1 MMRFTGHDATN
12 PINISS
18 PGGATSS
25 NPTSPEVT
33 TSVGCCQILRL
44 GAFNNDD
51 IIIDTPGLANHS
63 PITMDESAA
72 GSAGAVTYQNFGEG
86 KTSPAGTSV
95 IVTTPSSVSSGDLLI
110 AAVVTRTNTSG
121 SLAPPVGQGWTR
133 IDLGSESSGR
143 VTLGVWRKLAG
154 ASEPNS
160 HTFTWSGSGNAQAYG
175 WIMRFTGHNP
185 SSAIN
190 AFAAQGSTSTSS
202 TPPCPSV
209 ATTVANTMIVR
220 IGGFRRD
227 YITVDN
233 PGLAGHTGITMDRS
247 NTGSNTC
254 SGGAGYKQQAAIG
267 DTGTV
272 NFTLTSAAD
281 YRTVTIAIAPLV
293 VTGTVSG
300 GAGYVRQA
308 TAGPSGTSTTTFT
321 LGSSNEARMLTIAI
335 APDGAKG
342 DACCGNQIQP

>member
-1 MMRFTGHDATN
+1 
-12 PINISS
+12 
-18 PGGATSS
+18 
-25 NPTSPEVT
+25 
-33 TSVGCCQILRL
+33 
-44 GAFNNDD
+44 
-51 IIIDTPGLANHS
+51 
-63 PITMDESAA
+63 
-72 GSAGAVTYQNFGEG
+72 
-86 KTSPAGTSV
+86 
-95 IVTTPSSVSSGDLLI
+95 
-110 AAVVTRTNTSG
+110 
-121 SLAPPVGQGWTR
+121 
-133 IDLGSESSGR
+133 
-143 VTLGVWRKLAG
+143 
-154 ASEPNS
+154 
-160 HTFTWSGSGNAQAYG
+160 
-175 WIMRFTGHNP
+175 
-185 SSAIN
+185 
-190 AFAAQGSTSTSS
+190 
-202 TPPCPSV
+202 
-209 ATTVANTMIVR
+209 MIVR